1 MSCLTL
7 GVWSQAILSN
17 RGWMSG
23 LKESGPKLTDPKLPH
38 KHKDLLSVLGMLVA
52 AWSELAGLS
61 GLRERIQPEP
71 GMFSLRLFAKSV
83 CFSVCAGVSGLELSN
98 LSLDLWSEAFWSEL
112 ECPFEA
118 VTVRS
123 ELECLV

>member
-7 GVWSQAILSN
+7 GVWSQATLS
-17 RGWMSG
+17 W
-23 LKESGPKLTDPKLPH
+23 
-38 KHKDLLSVLGMLVA
+38 DLLSALGRAVA
-52 AWSELAGLS
+52 AQSELAGLS
-61 GLRERIQPEP
+61 GLREGIQPET
-71 GMFSLRLFAKSV
+71 GMFSPRLVAKSE
-83 CFSVCAGVSGLELSN
+83 CFPVCAGVSGLELSN

-112 ECPFEA
+112 ECLFEA